1 LNEELRERVV
11 AAVEA
16 VVGAAARPVLLHQ
29 PMLPSDAWTDVKAC
43 LDSGWVSSAGAAV
56 AQFEEKLAGVAGVRR
71 AVAVVNGT
79 AALQMCLHAAGVE
92 PNDEVICPSLS
103 FVATANA
110 IAHCGAVPHF
120 VDVDRQRLALAP
132 ESLRQELH
140 NCTERRN
147 GKLVNRK
154 TGRPIGAVV
163 LIHCFGHPGA
173 IDEAKAVCQEFDLP
187 LIEDAAESLGSWYK
201 GRHTGGFGLLS
212 AVSFNGNK
220 IVTTGGG
227 GAVLTNDDELANRVK
242 HLTTTAKVAHPWEFE
257 HDAVGWNYRMPNLN
271 AALGLSQ
278 LAMLPELVAA
288 KRRLAARYEDAFS
301 KVEGVEFLR
310 EPADSVSN
318 YWLNTICLQR
328 ADWDERN
335 AVLEGLNQAGFQAR
349 PVWRPLH
356 TLPMYRECPRGDLS
370 VTEDLAARL
379 INLPSSPCLGWDIGE
394 HA

>member
-1 LNEELRERVV
+1 MNEELRERVV

-16 VVGAAARPVLLHQ
+16 VVGAAPRPVLLHQ
-29 PMLPSDAWTDVKAC
+29 PMLPSDAWADVKAC

-56 AQFEEKLAGVAGVRR
+56 ARFEEKLAGVAGVRR

-79 AALQMCLHAAGVE
+79 AALQMCLHASGVE

-120 VDVDRQRLALAP
+120 VDVDRQRLGLAP

-140 NCTERRN
+140 SCTERRN
-147 GKLVNRK
+147 GKLVNRQ
-154 TGRPIGAVV
+154 TGRPIAAVV
-163 LIHCFGHPGA
+163 LMHCFGHPGA

-242 HLTTTAKVAHPWEFE
+242 HLTTTAKVPHPWEFE

-318 YWLNTICLQR
+318 YWLNTICLPR

-335 AVLEGLNQAGFQAR
+335 AVLEALNQAGFQAR

-356 TLPMYRECPRGDLS
+356 TLPMYRECPRGDLR

-379 INLPSSPCLGWDIGE
+379 INLPSSPCLGWDVGE
-394 HA
+394 QA